1 MANPCC
7 SFATAASAAAFPRC
21 GELLTTKATTSGA
34 RSMVPK
40 STYVSSKSIRTTTR
54 GFLSPSRSSTKN
66 RRTELLCSDAVK
78 EPSISASFDEL
89 DPEQHI
95 FKSADDEEQAC
106 TIQELMVPVA
116 QDLDEMTAN
125 LKNVIG
131 RKNPLLIAAA
141 DQIFGAGGKRLRP
154 VLVLLV
160 ARATAALM
168 KLPDINAKH
177 RRIAEITEMLHT
189 ASLVHDDVLDECDVR
204 RGSTTINCLYG
215 TRVAV
220 LAGDFLFAQSSWG
233 LAQLENLEVIKLISQ
248 VIADFADGEI
258 SQATAL
264 FNTDI
269 TFEDYNIKSHQ
280 KTGSLIAASCKS
292 AAVFSDVPL
301 DVKDDMYAYG
311 KHLGLAFQIV
321 DDILDFTQTEEQLG
335 KPPGQDLA
343 TGNLTAPT
351 LFALQA
357 DDRLK
362 GLIETRFKD
371 PKDLEL
377 ALKIVEEKGI
387 EKAMTMAKQ
396 EGDKARAALSKL
408 PDSPSKRSLESMI
421 TYVLMRI
428 N

>member
-1 MANPCC
+1 M
-7 SFATAASAAAFPRC
+7 
-21 GELLTTKATTSGA
+21 
-34 RSMVPK
+34 
-40 STYVSSKSIRTTTR
+40 TTTR
-54 GFLSPSRSSTKN
+54 KSHLSP
-66 RRTELLCSDAVK
+66 RRRKKFHSKEHLCESKAVK
-78 EPSISASFDEL
+78 EPSSNVSASFDEL

-264 FNTDI
+264 FNTNI

-371 PKDLEL
+371 PKDLES

-408 PDSPSKRSLESMI
+408 PDSPSKRSLDSMI

>member
-1 MANPCC
+1 MTTMMH
-7 SFATAASAAAFPRC
+7 SVRWV
-21 GELLTTKATTSGA
+21 GELSTSTASSSSSA
-34 RSMVPK
+34 RRSSLK
-40 STYVSSKSIRTTTR
+40 SSSTYVSSGRTMTTTR
-54 GFLSPSRSSTKN
+54 KSHLSP
-66 RRTELLCSDAVK
+66 RRRKKFHSKEHLCESKAVK
-78 EPSISASFDEL
+78 EPSSNVSASFDEL

-125 LKNVIG
+125 LKN
-131 RKNPLLIAAA
+131 
-141 DQIFGAGGKRLRP
+141 IFGAGGKRLRP

-233 LAQLENLEVIKLISQ
+233 LAQLENLELSRISPT
-248 VIADFADGEI
+248 GEI

-264 FNTDI
+264 FNTNI

-371 PKDLEL
+371 PKDLES

-408 PDSPSKRSLESMI
+408 PDSPSKRSLDSMI

>member
-1 MANPCC
+1 MTTTMY
-7 SFATAASAAAFPRC
+7 SVRWV
-21 GELLTTKATTSGA
+21 GELSTSTASSSSSA
-34 RSMVPK
+34 RRSLK
-40 STYVSSKSIRTTTR
+40 SSSTYVSSGRTMTTTK
-54 GFLSPSRSSTKN
+54 LSPST
-66 RRTELLCSDAVK
+66 RRRRKFNSEHLCSEAVK
-78 EPSISASFDEL
+78 EPSSNVSASFDEL

-220 LAGDFLFAQSSWG
+220 LAGSRRVPGGWRSWKIWRLLNSSR
-233 LAQLENLEVIKLISQ
+233 KLSRISQ
-248 VIADFADGEI
+248 
-258 SQATAL
+258 
-264 FNTDI
+264 
-269 TFEDYNIKSHQ
+269 
-280 KTGSLIAASCKS
+280 TGRFRKRRR
-292 AAVFSDVPL
+292 
-301 DVKDDMYAYG
+301 Y
-311 KHLGLAFQIV
+311 
-321 DDILDFTQTEEQLG
+321 
-335 KPPGQDLA
+335 
-343 TGNLTAPT
+343 LTPT
-351 LFALQA
+351 L
-357 DDRLK
+357 
-362 GLIETRFKD
+362 
-371 PKDLEL
+371 P
-377 ALKIVEEKGI
+377 LKI
-387 EKAMTMAKQ
+387 TTSS
-396 EGDKARAALSKL
+396 RT
-408 PDSPSKRSLESMI
+408 KRLG
-421 TYVLMRI
+421 R
-428 N
+428 

>member
-1 MANPCC
+1 
-7 SFATAASAAAFPRC
+7 
-21 GELLTTKATTSGA
+21 
-34 RSMVPK
+34 
-40 STYVSSKSIRTTTR
+40 
-54 GFLSPSRSSTKN
+54 
-66 RRTELLCSDAVK
+66 
-78 EPSISASFDEL
+78 
-89 DPEQHI
+89 
-95 FKSADDEEQAC
+95 
-106 TIQELMVPVA
+106 
-116 QDLDEMTAN
+116 
-125 LKNVIG
+125 
-131 RKNPLLIAAA
+131 
-141 DQIFGAGGKRLRP
+141 
-154 VLVLLV
+154 
-160 ARATAALM
+160 
-168 KLPDINAKH
+168 
-177 RRIAEITEMLHT
+177 
-189 ASLVHDDVLDECDVR
+189 VLDECDVR

-264 FNTDI
+264 FNTNI

-371 PKDLEL
+371 PKDLES

-408 PDSPSKRSLESMI
+408 PDSPSKRSLDSMI

>member
-1 MANPCC
+1 MTTTMH
-7 SFATAASAAAFPRC
+7 SVRWV
-21 GELLTTKATTSGA
+21 GELSTSTASSSSSA
-34 RSMVPK
+34 RRSSLK
-40 STYVSSKSIRTTTR
+40 SSSTYVSSGRTMTTTR
-54 GFLSPSRSSTKN
+54 KSHLSP
-66 RRTELLCSDAVK
+66 RRRKKFHSKEHLCESKAVK
-78 EPSISASFDEL
+78 EPSSNVSASFDEL

-168 KLPDINAKH
+168 KLPDINA
-177 RRIAEITEMLHT
+177 EMLHT

-264 FNTDI
+264 FNTNI

-371 PKDLEL
+371 PKDLES

-408 PDSPSKRSLESMI
+408 PDSPSKRSLDSMI